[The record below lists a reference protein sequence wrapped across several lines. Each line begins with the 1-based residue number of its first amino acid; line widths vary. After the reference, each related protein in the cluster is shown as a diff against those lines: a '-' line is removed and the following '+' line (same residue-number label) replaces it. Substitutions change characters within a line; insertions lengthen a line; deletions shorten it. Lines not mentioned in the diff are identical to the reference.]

1 MWHEKDCLDK
11 RLSSIGAKLTATPAN
26 ANISEILETRTQPRS
41 RISFTENRKPKTVF
55 KMEINP
61 LDFFIGLSLGLA
73 LGVGGSV
80 LVSRIR
86 GWLGYSETGRLR
98 AENRVLSRRLAA
110 KDRHIGRMLAETQR
124 LAERL
129 GKKSLEDLS
138 GKSDATLTTD
148 H

>member
-1 MWHEKDCLDK
+1 
-11 RLSSIGAKLTATPAN
+11 
-26 ANISEILETRTQPRS
+26 
-41 RISFTENRKPKTVF
+41 
-55 KMEINP
+55 MEIKL

-73 LGVGGSV
+73 LGVGGTI

-86 GWLGYSETGRLR
+86 GWLGRSEVGRLR
-98 AENRVLSRRLAA
+98 AENRTLARRLAA

-129 GKKSLEDLS
+129 GKKSLNDLS
-138 GKSDATLTTD
+138 GKSDETLTID

>member
-1 MWHEKDCLDK
+1 
-11 RLSSIGAKLTATPAN
+11 
-26 ANISEILETRTQPRS
+26 
-41 RISFTENRKPKTVF
+41 
-55 KMEINP
+55 MEIKP
-61 LDFFIGLSLGLA
+61 LDFFIGLSLGLI
-73 LGVGGSV
+73 LGAGGML

-98 AENRVLSRRLAA
+98 AENRTLARRLAA

-129 GKKSLEDLS
+129 GKKSLNDLS
-138 GKSDATLTTD
+138 GKNDETLTID